1 MTVESRRQSVVE
13 PIERC
18 RRANARAS
26 HRRRRLVVA
35 RTHPSV
41 FTAGDIATHTNDD
54 APQSDDISMRVVATI
69 ARATAAATRTRTR
82 ASTSSSSSAAAASST
97 AVVAARR
104 WCRPNRASSRR
115 RAAASDDD
123 GGDGFIALER
133 ALDVARGAGAFA
145 VRDDSVDAVVYVG
158 GGRDARVELERF
170 ASATPRD
177 ASTLSVRFVAAPKRA
192 RATAIRQQM
201 KEMID
206 ALGYA
211 PEDNVAGA
219 MEKQRSASA
228 SATFTLEHLE
238 TLQRDGYVVID
249 DAFASDV
256 AMNAA
261 AAARAL
267 YTRGIMQNL
276 RQEGRDDDVA
286 VLAVGQ
292 LPAGGEFAGLKPCVD
307 LLLGVPDALR
317 RALAEADALFAT
329 TSDATPLDADL
340 RSKIAR
346 CESPDRLMVARYGP
360 DACRYVPHLDNDPSD
375 PSNDAGTPGLR
386 PSDRVFTVI
395 AYLNPDWVP
404 DHAGRFRAFR
414 VGAAADSD
422 DFRDVDPILGRLVVF
437 DSARLLHEVR
447 PSASDRYACT
457 VWTKDASRVA

>member
-1 MTVESRRQSVVE
+1 
-13 PIERC
+13 
-18 RRANARAS
+18 
-26 HRRRRLVVA
+26 
-35 RTHPSV
+35 
-41 FTAGDIATHTNDD
+41 
-54 APQSDDISMRVVATI
+54 MRVDATI
-69 ARATAAATRTRTR
+69 ATIAAFATRTPTR
-82 ASTSSSSSAAAASST
+82 ASTSSSAPSST
-97 AVVAARR
+97 AVVASTR
-104 WCRPNRASSRR
+104 WCRPTRASSRR
-115 RAAASDDD
+115 RAAASDD
-123 GGDGFIALER
+123 GDGFIALER
-133 ALDVARGAGAFA
+133 ALDVAHGAGAFA

-170 ASATPRD
+170 ASATARD

-192 RATAIRQQM
+192 RATVVRRQM
-201 KEMID
+201 KDMID

-211 PEDNVAGA
+211 PEDNVAGT

-228 SATFTLEHLE
+228 SATFFTREHLE

-249 DAFASDV
+249 DAFVGDA

-261 AAARAL
+261 SAARAL
-267 YTRGIMQNL
+267 YARGIMQNL

-317 RALAEADALFAT
+317 RALIEADAKSES

-346 CESPDRLMVARYGP
+346 CESPDRLMVARYGS